1 MLKIDTRGMSCP
13 QPVLMTKKAL
23 ENSDSIEVLVDSPV
37 AKGNILRYAKSNAY
51 NVQEKTEGEDILLS
65 IKK

>member
-23 ENSDSIEVLVDSPV
+23 QNNNSIEVLIDSPV
-37 AKGNILRYAKSNAY
+37 AKGNVIRYAKSNGY
-51 NVQEKTEGEDILLS
+51 NVEENTEGEDILLF